1 MVVESVAQTVIYARV
16 STEEQSLEGQQQSAW
31 DYATESLGVATSDI
45 DVIRDKSTG
54 TDTDRSG
61 YRELLDRAA
70 AGDLDRVIVRE
81 VSRIARN
88 MRDLNDTIGQLV
100 DDHDVTVHIID
111 AGLVVGEGDDD
122 GVFDDRLVLQF
133 LGIAAE
139 LEAKMTKQRTMAGLA
154 AAQAAGKHTGRPPYG
169 FDTDDEG
176 YLIPNDNF
184 DAARAVIDRIE
195 AGESVRST
203 ARHAGIARSTV
214 RNITDRKDL
223 YRETETA

>member
-1 MVVESVAQTVIYARV
+1 MGETVIYARV

-31 DYATESLGVATSDI
+31 EYATDRLGVDADAISI
-45 DVIRDKSTG
+45 IRDKSTG

-61 YRELLDRAA
+61 YRDLLDRAA
-70 AGDLDRVIVRE
+70 AGEIEQVVVRE

-111 AGLVVGEGDDD
+111 AGLVVGDGDAD

-176 YLIPNDNF
+176 YLIPNENF
-184 DAARAVIDRIE
+184 DTARAVIDRIE

-223 YRETETA
+223 YRGTEITDRV